1 MEDPLESAELLAF
14 TRTVEA
20 RSLSRAALELR
31 VPRATIGRRLQR
43 LEERL
48 GVRLLRRTTRS
59 LVLTDAGEALY
70 RSARVALDA
79 VRQAE
84 ESVRRRDEVVRGE
97 LRVSVPPFTSPHF
110 HAMVTDFIESH
121 PEVKL
126 ELQFSTQHVDLQRG
140 AFDVALR
147 GTSTLEP
154 GLVARVLVRSTL
166 IAVAAPS
173 YLERAGTPRTLR
185 DLRQHACLLGFARGE
200 LAQTHWIDRKGK
212 LVKVAGNIA
221 SNDIHFLASAA
232 VEGRGIA
239 YLPLPHV
246 QPALDD
252 GRLRQVLKGSLETST
267 QMAVVYIERE
277 FLAPQV
283 RAFVDAIVRFAGEHP
298 EALWPSPPAR
308 RRLAS
313 PQALSKLTRG

>member
-1 MEDPLESAELLAF
+1 MDDPIESAELLAF

-43 LEERL
+43 LEQRL

-84 ESVRRRDEVVRGE
+84 ESVRRKDEGVRGA
-97 LRVSVPPFTSPHF
+97 LRVAVPPFTSPHF
-110 HAMVTDFIESH
+110 HALITDFVARY

-147 GTSTLEP
+147 GTSALEP
-154 GLVARVLVRSTL
+154 GLVARVLARSTL
-166 IAVAAPS
+166 IAVAAPV
-173 YLERAGTPRTLR
+173 YLERAGTPRTPR
-185 DLRQHACLLGFARGE
+185 DLRQHACLLSFTRGE
-200 LAQTHWIDRKGK
+200 LAQTHWADRKGK
-212 LVKVAGNIA
+212 QVQVAGNIA
-221 SNDIHFLASAA
+221 SNDLHFLANAA

-252 GRLRQVLKGSLETST
+252 GRLLQVLKGSLETIT
-267 QMAVVYIERE
+267 QMAVVYVERE

-283 RAFVDAIVRFAGEHP
+283 RAFVDAVVRFAREHP
-298 EALWPSPPAR
+298 DALWPTPPAR
-308 RRLAS
+308 RTSRA
-313 PQALSKLTRG
+313 PAKRR